1 MCNDNAGPIGWMEN
15 VSLETRVIHTCTTT
29 MNANSEPDSLRN
41 AEFNDDQR
49 KRIELNRLKGKHTNY
64 YSRKPVWYS
73 MAKWGYTAKML
84 RRKAEEGASQSTS
97 SHETNVNN
105 KRPMVSSSSI
115 RASSSQVVDN
125 RHDGKGKGV
134 EKEAGP
140 STATSSGDANKREVR
155 PLRRDARLGKYF
167 DYDLSKMVN
176 SKGGF
181 LVDDAEEAS
190 IEDLRTRER
199 ERERERAMQN
209 LDPRKF
215 FFLLLVCFLGHVLKK
230 NLWFFFSRG

>member
-1 MCNDNAGPIGWMEN
+1 
-15 VSLETRVIHTCTTT
+15 
-29 MNANSEPDSLRN
+29 
-41 AEFNDDQR
+41 
-49 KRIELNRLKGKHTNY
+49 
-64 YSRKPVWYS
+64 
-73 MAKWGYTAKML
+73 ML
-84 RRKAEEGASQSTS
+84 RRKAEEGASQSPS

-105 KRPMVSSSSI
+105 KRPMVSSSSSSI
-115 RASSSQVVDN
+115 RAASSQVVGN

-230 NLWFFFSRG
+230 NLWLFFSRG